1 MQIEERM
8 QLTGKDCLL
17 AMVENCKKEVGKG
30 RQYGALL
37 AETSPKNLIAFDAI
51 YSELKCILFWFFF
64 TFNLIKDYFAKRK
77 GSK

>member
-8 QLTGKDCLL
+8 QLIGKDCLL
-17 AMVENCKKEVGKG
+17 AMVENCKKEAGKG
-30 RQYGALL
+30 REYGALL
-37 AETSPKNLIAFDAI
+37 AETSPKNLIALDTI
-51 YSELKCILFWFFF
+51 YSD